1 MISSG
6 IWFILKVYNGIDE
19 RYEYL
24 VMGKIVLYIILVG
37 LILLIG
43 SAILPYV
50 NKYFINSD
58 LEEAALYGTKH
69 SIEETQNF
77 LNKKLKDRGLI
88 FEPEELSIS
97 KNEYDTVTIRLTYKD
112 KMSFFGIVLKELE
125 FKSEVKEMNVK
136 EIL

>member
-1 MISSG
+1 
-6 IWFILKVYNGIDE
+6 
-19 RYEYL
+19 
-24 VMGKIVLYIILVG
+24 MGKIVLYIILVG